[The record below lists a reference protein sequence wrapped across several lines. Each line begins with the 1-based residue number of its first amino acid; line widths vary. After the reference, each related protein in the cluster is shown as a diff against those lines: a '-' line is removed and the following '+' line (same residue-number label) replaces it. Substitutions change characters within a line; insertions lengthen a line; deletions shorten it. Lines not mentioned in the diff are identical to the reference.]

1 MIAVIDFGAGNLRSI
16 RRALEVAGA
25 DTIVTNDPAIVRQA
39 EAAVLPGDGNAGY
52 SMRQL
57 NEMGLT
63 AAIHDVVSDGKP
75 FFGICVG
82 MQLLFGH
89 QEEGDTS
96 GLGLL
101 EGRVRYLRGS
111 VKLPHI
117 GWSQSRVLRTGPFG
131 VEGDAP
137 YYYFVHSYVC
147 EADDVQDIVS
157 VATYGETFASVVV
170 RDNIWGTQFHPEKSG
185 QNGLLLVNNFVNQL
199 SPVAVP

>member
-16 RRALEVAGA
+16 RRALEVSGA
-25 DTIVTNDPAIVRQA
+25 ETIVTSDPKVVRDA
-39 EAAVLPGDGNAGY
+39 DAAVLPGDGNAGY
-52 SMRQL
+52 SMRRL
-57 NEMGLT
+57 NELGLT
-63 AAIHDVVSDGKP
+63 GAIQDVVTEGKP

-82 MQLLFGH
+82 MQLLFDH
-89 QEEGDTS
+89 QEEGDIP

-101 EGRVRYLRGS
+101 PGRVRHLRGS

-131 VEGDAP
+131 IEGDAP

-147 EADDVQDIVS
+147 EADDDLVIVS
-157 VATYGETFASVVV
+157 VTTYGETFPSVVV

-185 QNGLLLVNNFVNQL
+185 QDGLLLVNAFVNQL